1 MTALPPAQP
10 RGRRNGPPAVV
21 LGLSMNALGT
31 VRALRHAGR
40 DVVAF
45 EERPTSPTA
54 ILTWMSSR
62 TRACR
67 RNWLPPGAGEEAW
80 VEAMLEF
87 GRGQEER
94 CPVLPSSDA
103 HVDWLSR
110 HRARLEPWFRFFI
123 PDPETLL
130 TLTDKDRFGQHA
142 ESVGVPVPACV
153 RLSPGFE
160 APSLPATMRFP
171 CILKPVI
178 RDSRWDDLFSPAKAL
193 ELLTPADFEAGYRSA
208 SRAGV
213 DLLLQETIPGP
224 DRSLAFSHLYL
235 AGAGRL
241 AGAWTG
247 RKLRQLPIHFGTATL
262 AETEDLPEVLDLS
275 LRLLAPLRYRGYA
288 SVEFKHD
295 ARDGSYRALE
305 ITAGRSW
312 YNHVLGADAGV
323 NLPALWYSDL
333 MGEPPPETVAVA
345 RVGVRWVDE
354 YRDLIAA
361 SEYRRAGELGWWKW
375 LGSYW
380 RVRSFAAWSWR
391 DPLPGL
397 FVVARLGLSV
407 INAVRRTLTGRRP

>member
-1 MTALPPAQP
+1 MTPRPPARRLRP
-10 RGRRNGPPAVV
+10 RKRPPAVV

-31 VRALRHAGR
+31 IRALKKEGIQA
-40 DVVAF
+40 VAF
-45 EERPTSPTA
+45 EEHPASPTA

-62 TRACR
+62 TRMCQ
-67 RNWLPPGAGEEAW
+67 RNWLRPGAGEEDW
-80 VEAMLEF
+80 VEALLEF
-87 GRGQEER
+87 GRRQEDR

-123 PDPETLL
+123 PDADTLL
-130 TLTDKDRFGQHA
+130 VLTDKDRFGRHA

-153 RLSPGFE
+153 RLSPGSM
-160 APSLPATMRFP
+160 APTLPATVRFP

-178 RDSRWDDLFSPAKAL
+178 RDSRWDRLFSPAKAL
-193 ELLTPADFEAGYRSA
+193 ELTTPADFETGYRSA

-224 DRSLAFSHLYL
+224 DRSLVFSHLYL
-235 AGAGRL
+235 AGGGRL

-262 AETEDLPEVLDLS
+262 AETEDLPAVLDLS
-275 LRLLAPLRYRGYA
+275 MRLLSPLGYRGYA

-305 ITAGRSW
+305 VTAGRSW
-312 YNHVLGADAGV
+312 YNHLLGASAGA
-323 NLPALWYSDL
+323 NLPALWYHDL
-333 MGEPPPETVAVA
+333 MGEPPPETMPTA

-361 SEYRRAGELGWWKW
+361 SEYRQVGELGWREW
-375 LGSYW
+375 LGSYR

-407 INAVRRTLTGRRP
+407 INAVRRALTGRHQ